1 MLFCVPINKGHVR
14 ERVRIVD
21 PVECC
26 SRLQVQQCDDKQIVL
41 GIFNRSLPYDI
52 DVMDMAD
59 FLDIDSSELALV
71 EGVAPWPGSDVQQL
85 GPPDMDDNYLN
96 GTVLD
101 LQHSTTEG
109 RMLC

>member
-1 MLFCVPINKGHVR
+1 MLV
-14 ERVRIVD
+14 
-21 PVECC
+21 
-26 SRLQVQQCDDKQIVL
+26 
-41 GIFNRSLPYDI
+41 IFNRSLPYDI

-71 EGVAPWPGSDVQQL
+71 EGVAPWPGSDAQQL

-96 GTVLD
+96 NTVLD
-101 LQHSTTEG
+101 LGHSTTEG

>member
-1 MLFCVPINKGHVR
+1 MLV
-14 ERVRIVD
+14 
-21 PVECC
+21 
-26 SRLQVQQCDDKQIVL
+26 
-41 GIFNRSLPYDI
+41 IFNRSLPYDI

-71 EGVAPWPGSDVQQL
+71 EGVVPWPGSDAQQL

-96 GTVLD
+96 DTVLD